1 MTGIEIAIVCTT
13 LFTVVGTLLALLKTE
28 HWLIRQFDF
37 PRLQFAGLAL
47 ITMVPAVWFL
57 DATVWWHHLV
67 LLSLAAVVLYQSYR
81 IFPYTPFAPKSV
93 KHAER
98 STDPDNSIA
107 LLVSNVLQ
115 PNHGADKLLAH
126 IETMDPD
133 IIITLESDSW
143 WEKSLSSL
151 EERYPYMVKVPQDN
165 LYGMHLYSR
174 LKLIEPEVQYLIDD
188 EYPSIETGVELG
200 SGTRLRFFAVHPPP
214 PSPTEAETST
224 ERDGELLTVGRRIE
238 GNAKATLIA
247 GDLNDVAWSDTT
259 RLFRDVS
266 GLLDPRVGR
275 GFFNT
280 FHASI
285 PFLRWPLD
293 HVFVSPEFRVIK
305 MERLGSIGSDHFPIY
320 AKFSYEP
327 EGSDSQDP
335 PEASREEEEE
345 ATDKIER
352 ANGDQDR
359 AD

>member
-1 MTGIEIAIVCTT
+1 MTGIEIAIVCAT
-13 LFTVVGTLLALLKTE
+13 LFTVGGTLLALLKTE

-37 PRLQFAGLAL
+37 PRLQFASLAL
-47 ITMVPAVWFL
+47 IIMAISAWQL
-57 DATVWWHHLV
+57 DATIWWHHLV
-67 LLSLAAVVLYQSYR
+67 ILALAGVVLYQSYR
-81 IFPYTPFAPKSV
+81 IFPYTPLAPKSV
-93 KHAER
+93 KYAER
-98 STDPDNSIA
+98 ADQSDSSIA

-115 PNHGADKLLAH
+115 PNRGADKLLAH
-126 IETMDPD
+126 IDRMDPD

-143 WEKSLSSL
+143 WERALSSL
-151 EERYPYMVKVPQDN
+151 EARYPHVVKVPQDN

-174 LKLIEPEVQYLIDD
+174 FKLIKPEVQYLIDN
-188 EYPSIETGVELG
+188 EYPSIETGVELKD
-200 SGTRLRFFAVHPPP
+200 GTRLRFFAVHPPP

-224 ERDGELLTVGRRIE
+224 ERDGELLTVGRRIK
-238 GNAKATLIA
+238 GNAEATLVA

-259 RLFRDVS
+259 RLFRDIS

-293 HVFVSPEFRVIK
+293 HVFVSEDIRVIK
-305 MERLGSIGSDHFPIY
+305 MERLSSIGSDHFPIY

-327 EGSDSQDP
+327 EGSADQDA
-335 PEASREEEEE
+335 PESSAEEEEE

-352 ANGDQDR
+352 ANGEQD
-359 AD
+359 